1 MNRPFVGLLP
11 VDPHR
16 VYVYWDV
23 PSPARGRL
31 GLVSVCG
38 TQQVPEVAARGGH
51 YFHSLESRRIYI
63 FELRCEGRVV
73 ARSNTVELPPDS
85 ETREQL
91 PPEPA
96 PSSHNLP

>member
-23 PSPARGRL
+23 PLPARGRL

-38 TQQVPEVAARGGH
+38 TQRVHEVPARGGR
-51 YFHSLESRRIYI
+51 YFHSLESRRVYV
-63 FELRCEGRVV
+63 FELRCEGQVV
-73 ARSNTVELPPDS
+73 ARSNTVELPPDAAAG
-85 ETREQL
+85 EEA
-91 PPEPA
+91 PPNPA
-96 PSSHNLP
+96 PSSRRLP